1 MSGPVCGYR
10 PHMETTEFKHVLDRP
25 GPFASVLI
33 DVSLDAAEGEE
44 QLTIAAKDVANTL
57 QADGAPAHTAESV
70 SRAAGV
76 PVSEPAPQSRY
87 ILADSDGILVNELLS
102 ERTPTVQ
109 AEWQRLPNL
118 AAPLTA
124 AQARVDFVLVE
135 VDHEGGQVSTY
146 RGNGRRATTTESTGV
161 ENEHVHK
168 RREGGLAHLQYQ
180 RIVEEG
186 WRDRAREVAE
196 LAEKHPGYELVVVA
210 GSIESRKEV
219 VENLAGGQAEV
230 IELERS
236 ARNPDRG
243 DQDMDDDIDAA
254 VYSYLQ
260 ERHDALMTQARE
272 LLGQGQYATSGIDDV
287 VGVLTRGQ
295 VETLL
300 LDWPRARE
308 HSVRVEESHGIS
320 LPQLPDGTQ
329 VCSDLLT
336 TALGVRTDARI
347 VPVSA
352 DEIGGE
358 PVAALLRW
366 S

>member
-1 MSGPVCGYR
+1 DWSSDVC
-10 PHMETTEFKHVLDRP
+10 
-25 GPFASVLI
+25 S
-33 DVSLDAAEGEE
+33 
-44 QLTIAAKDVANTL
+44 
-57 QADGAPAHTAESV
+57 
-70 SRAAGV
+70 
-76 PVSEPAPQSRY
+76 
-87 ILADSDGILVNELLS
+87 SDL
-102 ERTPTVQ
+102 
-109 AEWQRLPNL
+109 
-118 AAPLTA
+118 
-124 AQARVDFVLVE
+124 
-135 VDHEGGQVSTY
+135 
-146 RGNGRRATTTESTGV
+146 
-161 ENEHVHK
+161 
-168 RREGGLAHLQYQ
+168 
-180 RIVEEG
+180 
-186 WRDRAREVAE
+186 
-196 LAEKHPGYELVVVA
+196 EKHPGYELVVVA

-287 VGVLTRGQ
+287 GGVLTRGQ

-308 HSVRVEESHGIS
+308 HAVRVEASHGLP
-320 LPQLPDGTQ
+320 LPQSPDGTQ
-329 VCSDLLT
+329 VCSALLT

-358 PVAALLRW
+358 TVAAQLRW

>member
-1 MSGPVCGYR
+1 MNGLACGYR

-44 QLTIAAKDVANTL
+44 QLAIAAKDVANTL
-57 QADGAPAHTAESV
+57 QANGAPPHTADMV
-70 SRAAGV
+70 SQAAEV
-76 PVSEPAPQSRY
+76 PVSEPAPQSRF
-87 ILADSDGILVNELLS
+87 ILADSDEILINDLLS
-102 ERTPTVQ
+102 RRTPTVQ
-109 AEWQRLPNL
+109 AQWGNLPDL
-118 AAPLTA
+118 AAPLAA
-124 AQARVDFVLVE
+124 AQERVDFVLVE

-168 RREGGLAHLQYQ
+168 RREGGLAHMQYQ
-180 RIVEEG
+180 RIAEEG

-260 ERHDALMTQARE
+260 ERHDALVSQAHE
-272 LLGQGQYATSGIDDV
+272 QLGRGQYATAGIDDV
-287 VGVLTRGQ
+287 IGVLVRGQ

-308 HSVRVEESHGIS
+308 HFVRVDSSHGIS
-320 LPQLPDGTQ
+320 LPQLTDGTQ
-329 VCSDLLT
+329 VRADLLT